1 MRTKVIV
8 MIVSI
13 IVVVLGVAGC
23 KSTPQNT
30 SETTS
35 LTNNSESVKLR
46 YSKNDIGVLRDYYQ
60 SYDGKWHAENKEY
73 NYRMVLTGKLPNA
86 ECQSKYVVL
95 SNDRTL
101 SFEKV
106 AWSILSSNSSD
117 WLDQEVALLV
127 ELY

>member
-13 IVVVLGVAGC
+13 IVVIFGVAGC
-23 KSTPQNT
+23 ESTPQNT

-35 LTNNSESVKLR
+35 LTNTSEGVKTR
-46 YSKNDIGVLRDYYQ
+46 YSKNDIGVLYDYYQ
-60 SYDGKWHAENKEY
+60 SYDGKWYAENKKY

-86 ECQSKYVVL
+86 ECESKYVVL
-95 SNDRTL
+95 SNDKTI

-106 AWSILSSNSSD
+106 AWSIVSSNSSD
-117 WLDQEVALLV
+117 WLDQEIALLV
-127 ELY
+127 EMY